1 MIHDQPTYYFSV
13 LHFLLYPFVPFCTVL
28 SVHFELYLKSQER
41 TKVKFT
47 AAKMCVRVSIEC
59 EAVEVGETDWVS
71 LLKCIGE
78 KESMRECV
86 CRGGSVNEKECA
98 CV

>member
-1 MIHDQPTYYFSV
+1 
-13 LHFLLYPFVPFCTVL
+13 
-28 SVHFELYLKSQER
+28 
-41 TKVKFT
+41 
-47 AAKMCVRVSIEC
+47 MCVRVSIEC
-59 EAVEVGETDWVS
+59 EAVEVGETDCVS